1 MSFIKENNAAGFILL
16 NALMWGSSYIWSK
29 LLIGYLPY
37 YTILFLYSF
46 GGLLF
51 LTVLFFRRLRKISKK
66 TVLTGMAISIFSVL
80 SNISCMMAL
89 GSTSS
94 SNTAFIVQMSVVMT
108 PMIMTFAEKKLP
120 PLRSMISALTAVPG
134 LLLLTVDFSSF
145 RLNPGYLF
153 ALANALFFS
162 LYLASQK
169 LFTSKTDPAQ
179 FSFIQHVTSTVIFF
193 GMAMIFDRNQTGLR
207 NMDAV
212 GYSVLLLSILISV
225 MTILIQS
232 SALRFVRPERAT
244 VIYTL
249 EPVTAA
255 VLAYFVI
262 GEGISGISAIIGCML
277 IITAVVITVP
287 FRSVV
292 KIGGAQQCIAS
303 RSARQCI
310 ISRSERQRI
319 AGRSER
325 QHSPLKKEQYTTG

>member
-1 MSFIKENNAAGFILL
+1 MSFIKENNAAGYILL

-29 LLIGYLPY
+29 LLIGYLPF

-51 LTVLFFRRLRKISKK
+51 LTVLFFGRLRKMNKK
-66 TVLTGMAISIFSVL
+66 TVLTSMGISLFSVL

-94 SNTAFIVQMSVVMT
+94 SNTAFIVQMSVVLT
-108 PMIMTFAEKKLP
+108 PMIMAFAQRKLP
-120 PLRSMISALTAVPG
+120 SLRSVISALTAVPG

-145 RLNPGYLF
+145 RLDPGDLF

-169 LFTSKTDPAQ
+169 LFASKTDPAQ
-179 FSFIQHVTSTVIFF
+179 FSFIQHVTSTVIFL
-193 GMAMIFDRNQTGLR
+193 GMAVIFDRNQTGLA
-207 NMDAV
+207 NMDATA
-212 GYSVLLLSILISV
+212 YFVLVLSILISV
-225 MTILIQS
+225 TTILIQS
-232 SALRFVRPERAT
+232 SALKFVKPERAT

-249 EPVTAA
+249 EPVTTT

-262 GEGISGISAIIGCML
+262 GEGVGGISAIAGCML
-277 IITAVVITVP
+277 IIAAVVITVP
-287 FRSVV
+287 FRSMG
-292 KIGGAQQCIAS
+292 KMRGL
-303 RSARQCI
+303 RQ
-310 ISRSERQRI
+310 SI
-319 AGRSER
+319 AGRSKG